1 MPTNSSSFLCLVR
14 KFQIGRAD
22 NQSSCGFLH
31 QQWLTNARINQQ
43 RPNQGIDTCLL
54 IFLIINQNKSR
65 QQTSFSF
72 CLFINH
78 HWKAFQDWSGCK
90 CKAKLLEFQDLCSG
104 LKHTVITP
112 TSLQFISSVKSTRFR
127 VNYGGINFEINWASD
142 KLWYHHFPLSPRTV
156 PLPHIFCNFRGNVNI
171 QHEPVIPN

>member
-1 MPTNSSSFLCLVR
+1 MRIGLGQIWLELSDFQNITAVETFAMQNWLKLYFDYISPWLLWDEQIVALATCFISIVIWESGQMPTNSSTFLCLVR

-31 QQWLTNARINQQ
+31 QQWLPNARINQQ

-54 IFLIINQNKSR
+54 IFLVINQNKSR

-78 HWKAFQDWSGCK
+78 HSKAFQDWSGC
-90 CKAKLLEFQDLCSG
+90 
-104 LKHTVITP
+104 
-112 TSLQFISSVKSTRFR
+112 
-127 VNYGGINFEINWASD
+127 
-142 KLWYHHFPLSPRTV
+142 
-156 PLPHIFCNFRGNVNI
+156 
-171 QHEPVIPN
+171 